1 MGNTATTANCYFY
14 SQLVYE
20 KGHWTSCFPL
30 LSYRVEARSTDFV
43 KTTTRTGYR
52 YGCSWT
58 GLQLVSTV
66 LAFAIVWKCKHS
78 FCTLPLLTHIQLKE
92 SCTEFSVMLPF
103 FFFKAVFVAL
113 WFCFFFSPS
122 RAHKEW
128 ATLSTE
134 RKKLQVCR
142 STTTLPTQT
151 ETTVLLCTPL
161 QLAGEQI
168 KKLSLQNKLS
178 LLSSF
183 FFSPD
188 EL

>member
-66 LAFAIVWKCKHS
+66 LAFAIVWKYKHS

-113 WFCFFFSPS
+113 WFCFFFPLLELIRSEQLFPLKERNYRCAEVQLRYQHRQRQLCS
-122 RAHKEW
+122 CAHPYNWPE
-128 ATLSTE
+128 
-134 RKKLQVCR
+134 
-142 STTTLPTQT
+142 
-151 ETTVLLCTPL
+151 
-161 QLAGEQI
+161 
-168 KKLSLQNKLS
+168 NKLRS
-178 LLSSF
+178 
-183 FFSPD
+183 
-188 EL
+188 